1 MRNLTAIG
9 RHAGR
14 MVCTTRF
21 LLATSVLLIS
31 SSAFAQQS
39 YVGRFDA
46 YAGYM
51 YLDSPHIKLAEN
63 GFHTQVAVSYT
74 HLDVYKRQN
83 VLRFIPTICFSL
95 PTYCIAIRIL
105 DSASVQAR
113 LIAGRAIRFTDCK
126 CLGAG

>member
-63 GFHTQVAVSYT
+63 GFHTQVGTASPT
-74 HLDVYKRQN
+74 GSPS
-83 VLRFIPTICFSL
+83 VLT
-95 PTYCIAIRIL
+95 TA
-105 DSASVQAR
+105 SAPATRASMAPCSRPPCSSNSAR
-113 LIAGRAIRFTDCK
+113 SSPN
-126 CLGAG
+126 